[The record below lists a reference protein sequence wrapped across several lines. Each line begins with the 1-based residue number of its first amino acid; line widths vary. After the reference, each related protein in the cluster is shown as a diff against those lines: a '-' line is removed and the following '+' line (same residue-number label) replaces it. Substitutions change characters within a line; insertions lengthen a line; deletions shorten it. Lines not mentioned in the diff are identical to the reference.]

1 MPIRKAVRHS
11 HRHSGPAWASTVLVA
26 VLAGTVASVG
36 VIGADLPWLVPLGAV
51 VAAGRLPSSIHAAT
65 APSSGWHDVLAGA
78 QLVVYGAYHG
88 LGGRGLV
95 LLQMLGA
102 VAGFGLLA
110 EGLRRQASSGAALL
124 VSLVVLVG
132 AAPTVLVARVSL
144 FSLAL
149 FPLLVLIV
157 QADARRPGGRIW
169 LAVPVIA
176 LWANLH
182 GMVLAGVAVLGV
194 YLVIDRARRDPLVS
208 ASVLGASVLA
218 VFLTPQ
224 LWLTPLYY
232 RAVFDNVAASRG
244 VGLWAPLGLRPFDV
258 VYVAAVVALLL
269 LARAR
274 LRLWEWVACLG
285 LAAESV
291 RAARVGFFLLI
302 VLAYPAARGMR
313 ERLPSPALQL
323 SVAGG
328 LAVVAAAMLVLS
340 NPASH
345 AALARRAAATRQ
357 VVLAEPLQGE
367 WVELYGGRVWL
378 ANPIDAFR
386 RGDQALYLDWVA
398 GDASGR
404 GAVDHARLVLVGA
417 TSPAG
422 RVAAR
427 DPRLRRLGAADGAVL
442 YEVVKRA

>member
-1 MPIRKAVRHS
+1 MRHS
-11 HRHSGPAWASTVLVA
+11 ARAPGPAWASTVLVA
-26 VLAGTVASVG
+26 VLAAAVASVG
-36 VIGADLPWLVPLGAV
+36 AIGADLPWLVPLGAV
-51 VAAGRLPSSIHAAT
+51 VAAGRLPASIGAAA
-65 APSSGWHDVLAGA
+65 APSTGWHDVLAGA
-78 QLVVYGAYHG
+78 QLVVYGVYDQ

-102 VAGFGLLA
+102 AVGFGALA

-124 VSLVVLVG
+124 VSIVVLVG

-157 QADARRPGGRIW
+157 HSDARRPSARIW

-176 LWANLH
+176 LWGNLH

-194 YLVIDRARRDPLVS
+194 YLVLDRARRDALVA

-224 LWLTPLYY
+224 LWRTPLYY
-232 RAVFDNVAASRG
+232 RAVLDNVAAARG
-244 VGLWAPLGLRPFDV
+244 VGLWAGLALRPFDV
-258 VYVAAVVALLL
+258 VYVAAAVALLL

-274 LRLWEWVACLG
+274 LHLWEWVACLG

-291 RAARVGFFLLI
+291 RAARVGFFLLV
-302 VLAYPAARGMR
+302 VLAYPAARGLR
-313 ERLPSPALQL
+313 ERTPAPALL
-323 SVAGG
+323 ISIAGG
-328 LAVVAAAMLVLS
+328 LAVAAAALLLLS
-340 NPASH
+340 NPMSDTG
-345 AALARRAAATRQ
+345 LARRAADTRE

-367 WVELYGGRVWL
+367 WVELFGGRVWV

-398 GDASGR
+398 GDETGR
-404 GAVDHARLVLVGA
+404 AAVDHARLVLVDA
-417 TSPAG
+417 SSAAG

-427 DPRLRRLGAADGAVL
+427 DPRLRRVQTEHGAVL